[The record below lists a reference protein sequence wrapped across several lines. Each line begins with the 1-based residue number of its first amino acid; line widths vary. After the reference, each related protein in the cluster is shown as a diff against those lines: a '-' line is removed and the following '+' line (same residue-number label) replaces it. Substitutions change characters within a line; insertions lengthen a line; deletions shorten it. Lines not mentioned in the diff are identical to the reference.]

1 MRILLADDQPEV
13 RSALR
18 LIIEQLVGYTVAG
31 VAADGPAL
39 LHAVAEQQPDV
50 VLLDW
55 ELPSARVFSEQRG
68 WTYGAVDALRALAP
82 SVRVIALS
90 VRPDASAEAFAAGAD
105 GFVCKGD
112 PPRKLI
118 EALDRLER

>member
-1 MRILLADDQPEV
+1 MRVLLADDQPEV

-18 LIIEQLVGYTVAG
+18 LLIEQLVGYTVVG
-31 VAADGPAL
+31 EAADGPAL
-39 LHAVAEQQPDV
+39 LSAAEELRPDA

-55 ELPSARVFSEQRG
+55 ELPGARVFSEEAG
-68 WTYGAVDALRALAP
+68 FGFGGVTALRALLP
-82 SVRVIALS
+82 GVRIVALS
-90 VRPDASAEAFAAGAD
+90 VLPHAAAGALAAGAD

-118 EALDRLER
+118 EVLDGLW